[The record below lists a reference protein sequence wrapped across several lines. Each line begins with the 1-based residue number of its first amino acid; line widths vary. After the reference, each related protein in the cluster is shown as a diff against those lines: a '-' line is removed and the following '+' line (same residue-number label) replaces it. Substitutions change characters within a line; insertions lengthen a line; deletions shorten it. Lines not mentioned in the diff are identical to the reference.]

1 MISQE
6 KKEPKINHI
15 LTLTILWLLGAV
27 SDRLWF
33 AFDKSVPAWDQADYL
48 TGSLTYWRAFQNVQL
63 FSGEWWQHFWELS
76 PKVPPLTYILTVPF
90 QVTFGRGADQATLV
104 NLFFSVIL
112 LASVYSLGK
121 KLFNQ
126 KVGFWAAVL
135 CILFPGL
142 YRYRL
147 QYLLDYPLT
156 AMVTLSFCCLTFWYW
171 DREQG
176 IGNREQRRG
185 NRQQATGNR
194 ENQTGKIDK
203 EKFNFNSE
211 KTSIFDKLLSKISA
225 IGNREQGTGN
235 RENQTGKIDKEKFN
249 FNSEKTSI
257 FDKLLSKISAIG
269 NREQGMENREW
280 KIGKIDKTKFDFSS
294 EKTSIFDKLLS
305 KISAIANHLLISLT
319 LKDWLLA
326 TAFGLAFGAAILV
339 KQTTIFFLFI
349 PLLSIG
355 VNILRKRQWQKLIQ
369 LIFSLCLSVA
379 VFYPWARTNWLL
391 MLTAGKRATVD
402 SAIAEGDPNLLS
414 LDAWLYYWKLLPY
427 HISLPLLIIPIG
439 GLFFYFI
446 RSFKKQDKFS
456 SNYLHSCR
464 WLAIFLIGGY
474 LICSLNINKDFRY
487 TLPLLPVLSILLA
500 FGLMQFP
507 RKVGKQIRWFTI
519 GLAIILMVLNLWPV
533 GGIFFRKIS
542 AWLSPGGVYYAHL
555 GKEWPHQKVIAEI
568 IKTDPYLRSTLGVLP
583 STPEINQHNLNYYG
597 ALQNLQV
604 YGRQVGTNLKQ
615 VPQDVRSLSWFVTK
629 TNDQGSVKRIKKA
642 QAAIVN
648 TIEQNPNFQLQKS
661 WLLPDNSNLN
671 LYHNQFLP
679 VEVHPLTKPQEKIK
693 LDYVILS
700 PKIRPGVP
708 IPITYKWSGSWQE
721 LQSGLVLLTYRREN
735 IAIPTV
741 TKYIYNPPKSPLE
754 RGTLNVPPLERGAKG
769 GYKTVSHR
777 FKNCCINPPKFQ
789 QLVSDNI
796 SEKSITSFIHDRAI
810 GMGSLYPGVSPAN
823 KSEVGFEIIERIG
836 MLPPANISS
845 GNYILEATYLN
856 RKTGET
862 YPIPIQPPVRV
873 EVDPQAEILP
883 APELDLV
890 TQLRMWG
897 QKLPLGIKG
906 LETVFEEVG
915 RVNQYDPVQDYTT
928 QAEKTLSYRLQQDP
942 NNLELLYGLSLA
954 RVLQQD
960 ADGAIAALT
969 RVTEL
974 DSQNPFAYAYLAF
987 VYLYNLNPGPA
998 AIALKSALELDP
1010 TQPEIRALNGVTAL
1024 MQGNVI
1030 KAWRY
1035 LK

>member
-1 MISQE
+1 MIAQE
-6 KKEPKINHI
+6 KEQPKINHI
-15 LTLTILWLLGAV
+15 LTLTILWLLAAV

-33 AFDKSVPAWDQADYL
+33 AFDKSVPTWDRADYL

-90 QVTFGRGADQATLV
+90 QVIFGRGADQATLV
-104 NLFFSVIL
+104 HLFFSAIL

-126 KVGFWAAVL
+126 KVAFWAAVL

-176 IGNREQRRG
+176 IGNR
-185 NRQQATGNR
+185 QQG
-194 ENQTGKIDK
+194 
-203 EKFNFNSE
+203 
-211 KTSIFDKLLSKISA
+211 
-225 IGNREQGTGN
+225 IGNREQAIDN
-235 RENQTGKIDKEKFN
+235 RENKTGKFDKENFN
-249 FNSEKTSI
+249 FNRQQG
-257 FDKLLSKISAIG
+257 IG
-269 NREQGMENREW
+269 NREQAIDNREN
-280 KIGKIDKTKFDFSS
+280 KTGKFDKENFNFNRETEGECHSPLHIAFLRLICV
-294 EKTSIFDKLLS
+294 KNWLW
-305 KISAIANHLLISLT
+305 AI
-319 LKDWLLA
+319 
-326 TAFGLAFGAAILV
+326 AFGLAFGAAILV

-379 VFYPWARTNWLL
+379 IFYPWARTNWLL

-439 GLFFYFI
+439 GLIFYLI
-446 RSFKKQDKFS
+446 RSFKKQDKLS
-456 SNYLHSCR
+456 SNYFHSCR

-519 GLAIILMVLNLWPV
+519 GLAIILMLLNIWPV
-533 GGIFFRKIS
+533 GGIFSRKIS

-568 IKTDPYLRSTLGVLP
+568 VKTDPYLRSTLGVLP

-648 TIEQNPNFQLQKS
+648 TIEQNPNFQLQKT

-679 VEVHPLTKPQEKIK
+679 VEVHPLNKPQEKVK

-721 LQSGLVLLTYRREN
+721 LQSGLVLLTYRHEN

-754 RGTLNVPPLERGAKG
+754 RGTLNVPPVVNGE
-769 GYKTVSHR
+769 YKTVPHR
-777 FKNCCINPPKFQ
+777 LKNCYINRSQFQ
-789 QLVSDNI
+789 QLVSDNNI
-796 SEKSITSFIHDRAI
+796 SEKPVTQFIHDRAI
-810 GMGSLYPGVSPAN
+810 GMGSLYPGLSPAK

-873 EVDPQAEILP
+873 QVDPQAEILP

-915 RVNQYDPVQDYTT
+915 RVNQYDPVQDYTK
-928 QAEKTLSYRLQQDP
+928 QAEQTLAYRLQQDP

-987 VYLYNLNPGPA
+987 VYLYNLNPGA
-998 AIALKSALELDP
+998 AEIVLKSALELEP
-1010 TQPEIRALNGVTAL
+1010 TQPEIRALNGVAAL

>member
-1 MISQE
+1 MTL
-6 KKEPKINHI
+6 KKEGECHSPLLYFI
-15 LTLTILWLLGAV
+15 LVRYISRGQDTRTTTLQNWLW
-27 SDRLWF
+27 
-33 AFDKSVPAWDQADYL
+33 
-48 TGSLTYWRAFQNVQL
+48 
-63 FSGEWWQHFWELS
+63 
-76 PKVPPLTYILTVPF
+76 
-90 QVTFGRGADQATLV
+90 
-104 NLFFSVIL
+104 
-112 LASVYSLGK
+112 
-121 KLFNQ
+121 
-126 KVGFWAAVL
+126 
-135 CILFPGL
+135 
-142 YRYRL
+142 
-147 QYLLDYPLT
+147 
-156 AMVTLSFCCLTFWYW
+156 
-171 DREQG
+171 
-176 IGNREQRRG
+176 
-185 NRQQATGNR
+185 
-194 ENQTGKIDK
+194 
-203 EKFNFNSE
+203 
-211 KTSIFDKLLSKISA
+211 
-225 IGNREQGTGN
+225 
-235 RENQTGKIDKEKFN
+235 
-249 FNSEKTSI
+249 
-257 FDKLLSKISAIG
+257 
-269 NREQGMENREW
+269 
-280 KIGKIDKTKFDFSS
+280 
-294 EKTSIFDKLLS
+294 
-305 KISAIANHLLISLT
+305 
-319 LKDWLLA
+319 A

-349 PLLSIG
+349 PLVSIG
-355 VNILRKRQWQKLIQ
+355 INILRKRQWQKLIQ
-369 LIFSLCLSVA
+369 LIFSLCLSIA
-379 VFYPWARTNWLL
+379 IFYPWARTNWLL

-439 GLFFYFI
+439 GLFFYLI
-446 RSFKKQDKFS
+446 RLFKKQDKLS
-456 SNYLHSCR
+456 SNYFHSCR

-500 FGLMQFP
+500 FGLIQFP
-507 RKVGKQIRWFTI
+507 IKVGKQIRWFTI
-519 GLAIILMVLNLWPV
+519 GLAIILMVLNIWPV
-533 GGIFFRKIS
+533 GGVFFRKIS

-568 IKTDPYLRSTLGVLP
+568 VKTDPYLRSTLGVLP

-615 VPQDVRSLSWFVTK
+615 VSQDVRSLSWFVTK

-648 TIEQNPNFQLQKS
+648 IIEQNPNFQLQKS

-679 VEVHPLTKPQEKIK
+679 VEVHPLNKPQEKVK

-708 IPITYKWSGSWQE
+708 IPITYKWSGPWQE
-721 LQSGLVLLTYRREN
+721 LQSGLVLLTYRHEN
-735 IAIPTV
+735 IDRALLQP
-741 TKYIYNPPKSPLE
+741 
-754 RGTLNVPPLERGAKG
+754 
-769 GYKTVSHR
+769 
-777 FKNCCINPPKFQ
+777 
-789 QLVSDNI
+789 LVSDNNV
-796 SEKSITSFIHDRAI
+796 SHFIHDRAI
-810 GMGSLYPGVSPAN
+810 GMGSLYPGLSPAK

-915 RVNQYDPVQDYTT
+915 RVNQYDPVQDYTK
-928 QAEKTLSYRLQQDP
+928 QAEKTLAYRLQQDP

-998 AIALKSALELDP
+998 EIALKSALELDP
-1010 TQPEIRALNGVTAL
+1010 TQPEIRALNGVAAL
-1024 MQGNVI
+1024 MQGNVF

-1035 LK
+1035 IMSG

>member
-1 MISQE
+1 MIAQE
-6 KKEPKINHI
+6 KKQHKVNHI

-33 AFDKSVPAWDQADYL
+33 AVDKSVPAWDQADYL
-48 TGSLTYWRAFQNVQL
+48 TGSLTYWRAFQNVHL
-63 FSGEWWQHFWELS
+63 FSGEWWQHFWSLS

-90 QVTFGRGADQATLV
+90 QVIFGRGADQATLV
-104 NLFFSVIL
+104 HLFFSAIL
-112 LASVYSLGK
+112 LTSVYCLGS

-156 AMVTLSFCCLTFWYW
+156 AMVTLNFCCLTFWYW

-176 IGNREQRRG
+176 IGNREQG
-185 NRQQATGNR
+185 TGNR
-194 ENQTGKIDK
+194 ENKTGKIDK
-203 EKFNFNSE
+203 ENFNFNSE
-211 KTSIFDKLLSKISA
+211 TTSIFDKLLSKISA

-235 RENQTGKIDKEKFN
+235 RENKTRKIDKENFN
-249 FNSEKTSI
+249 FNSETTS
-257 FDKLLSKISAIG
+257 FF
-269 NREQGMENREW
+269 E
-280 KIGKIDKTKFDFSS
+280 
-294 EKTSIFDKLLS
+294 KLLS
-305 KISAIANHLLISLT
+305 KISAIANNLLISLT
-319 LKDWLLA
+319 LKDWLWA
-326 TAFGLAFGAAILV
+326 IAFGLAFGAAILV

-355 VNILRKRQWQKLIQ
+355 INILIKRQWQKLIQ

-379 VFYPWARTNWLL
+379 VFYPWVRTNWLL

-439 GLFFYFI
+439 GLIFYLI
-446 RSFKKQDKFS
+446 RLFKKQDKLS
-456 SNYLHSCR
+456 SNYLQYCR

-519 GLAIILMVLNLWPV
+519 GLAIILMILNIWPV

-555 GKEWPHQKVIAEI
+555 GKEWPHRKVIAEI
-568 IKTDPYLRSTLGVLP
+568 VKTDPYLRSTLGVLP

-648 TIEQNPNFQLQKS
+648 IIEQNPNFQLQKS

-679 VEVHPLTKPQEKIK
+679 VEVHPLNKPQEKVK

-754 RGTLNVPPLERGAKG
+754 RETLNVPTLERRAKG
-769 GYKTVSHR
+769 GYKTVPHR
-777 FKNCCINPPKFQ
+777 LKNCCINQPQFQ

-810 GMGSLYPGVSPAN
+810 GMGSLYPGLSPAN

-915 RVNQYDPVQDYTT
+915 RVNQYDPVQDYTK
-928 QAEKTLSYRLQQDP
+928 QAEKTLAYRLQQDP
-942 NNLELLYGLSLA
+942 NNLEWLYGLSLA

-998 AIALKSALELDP
+998 EIALKSALELDP
-1010 TQPEIRALNGVTAL
+1010 TQPEIRALNGVAAL

>member
-1 MISQE
+1 
-6 KKEPKINHI
+6 
-15 LTLTILWLLGAV
+15 
-27 SDRLWF
+27 
-33 AFDKSVPAWDQADYL
+33 
-48 TGSLTYWRAFQNVQL
+48 
-63 FSGEWWQHFWELS
+63 
-76 PKVPPLTYILTVPF
+76 
-90 QVTFGRGADQATLV
+90 
-104 NLFFSVIL
+104 
-112 LASVYSLGK
+112 
-121 KLFNQ
+121 
-126 KVGFWAAVL
+126 
-135 CILFPGL
+135 
-142 YRYRL
+142 
-147 QYLLDYPLT
+147 
-156 AMVTLSFCCLTFWYW
+156 
-171 DREQG
+171 
-176 IGNREQRRG
+176 
-185 NRQQATGNR
+185 
-194 ENQTGKIDK
+194 GKIDQ
-203 EKFNFNSE
+203 ENFNFNSE

-225 IGNREQGTGN
+225 IGNREQATGN
-235 RENQTGKIDKEKFN
+235 RENKTGKIDQEKFN

-257 FDKLLSKISAIG
+257 FDKLLSKISAIA
-269 NREQGMENREW
+269 NTAYFILVRY
-280 KIGKIDKTKFDFSS
+280 
-294 EKTSIFDKLLS
+294 TSRGQD
-305 KISAIANHLLISLT
+305 ARTTT
-319 LKDWLLA
+319 LKKWLWA

-648 TIEQNPNFQLQKS
+648 IIEKNPNFQLQKS

-721 LQSGLVLLTYRREN
+721 LQSGLVLLTYRHEN
-735 IAIPTV
+735 IDRALLQP
-741 TKYIYNPPKSPLE
+741 
-754 RGTLNVPPLERGAKG
+754 
-769 GYKTVSHR
+769 
-777 FKNCCINPPKFQ
+777 
-789 QLVSDNI
+789 LVSDNNV
-796 SEKSITSFIHDRAI
+796 SRFIHDRAI

-873 EVDPQAEILP
+873 EVDSQAEILP

-915 RVNQYDPVQDYTT
+915 RVNQYDPVQDYTK
-928 QAEKTLSYRLQQDP
+928 QAEKTLAYRLQQDP

-998 AIALKSALELDP
+998 EIALKSALELDP

>member
-48 TGSLTYWRAFQNVQL
+48 TGSLTYWRAFQNVHL
-63 FSGEWWQHFWELS
+63 FSGEWWQHFWALS

-90 QVTFGRGADQATLV
+90 QVIFGRGADQATLV

-176 IGNREQRRG
+176 IGNREWGIG
-185 NRQQATGNR
+185 NRQQATGNS
-194 ENQTGKIDK
+194 ENKTGKIDQ
-203 EKFNFNSE
+203 ENFNFNSE

-225 IGNREQGTGN
+225 IGNREQATGN
-235 RENQTGKIDKEKFN
+235 RENKTGKIDQEKFN

-257 FDKLLSKISAIG
+257 FDKLLSKISAIA
-269 NREQGMENREW
+269 NTAYFILVRY
-280 KIGKIDKTKFDFSS
+280 
-294 EKTSIFDKLLS
+294 TSRGQD
-305 KISAIANHLLISLT
+305 ARTTT
-319 LKDWLLA
+319 LKKWLWA

-648 TIEQNPNFQLQKS
+648 IIEKNPNFQLQKS

-721 LQSGLVLLTYRREN
+721 LQSGLVLLTYRHEN
-735 IAIPTV
+735 IDRALLQP
-741 TKYIYNPPKSPLE
+741 
-754 RGTLNVPPLERGAKG
+754 
-769 GYKTVSHR
+769 
-777 FKNCCINPPKFQ
+777 
-789 QLVSDNI
+789 LVSDNNV
-796 SEKSITSFIHDRAI
+796 SRFIHDRAI

-873 EVDPQAEILP
+873 EVDSQAEILP

-915 RVNQYDPVQDYTT
+915 RVNQYDPVQDYTK
-928 QAEKTLSYRLQQDP
+928 QAEKTLAYRLQQDP

-998 AIALKSALELDP
+998 EIALKSALELDP

>member
-6 KKEPKINHI
+6 KKQHKVNHI
-15 LTLTILWLLGAV
+15 LTLTILWLFAAV
-27 SDRLWF
+27 SDRFWF

-90 QVTFGRGADQATLV
+90 QVIFGRGADQATLV
-104 NLFFSVIL
+104 HLFFSAIL
-112 LASVYSLGK
+112 LTSVYSLGS

-156 AMVTLSFCCLTFWYW
+156 AMVTLSFCCLTFWYFSIGN
-171 DREQG
+171 REQG
-176 IGNREQRRG
+176 IGNREWGIG
-185 NRQQATGNR
+185 NGQQATGNR
-194 ENQTGKIDK
+194 EYKTGKIDK

-211 KTSIFDKLLSKISA
+211 ITSIF
-225 IGNREQGTGN
+225 N
-235 RENQTGKIDKEKFN
+235 
-249 FNSEKTSI
+249 
-257 FDKLLSKISAIG
+257 
-269 NREQGMENREW
+269 
-280 KIGKIDKTKFDFSS
+280 
-294 EKTSIFDKLLS
+294 KLLS
-305 KISAIANHLLISLT
+305 KISAIANNLQDLRADTKSSEGECHSPLHISLT
-319 LKDWLLA
+319 LKNWFWA
-326 TAFGLAFGAAILV
+326 IAFGLAFGAAILV

-349 PLLSIG
+349 PLLWVG

-379 VFYPWARTNWLL
+379 IFYPWARTNWLL

-439 GLFFYFI
+439 GLIFYFI
-446 RSFKKQDKFS
+446 RSFKKQDKLS

-519 GLAIILMVLNLWPV
+519 GLAIILMLLNLWPV
-533 GGIFFRKIS
+533 GGILFRKIS

-679 VEVHPLTKPQEKIK
+679 VEVHPLNKPQEKVK

-721 LQSGLVLLTYRREN
+721 LQSGLVLLTYRHEN
-735 IAIPTV
+735 SDRSLLQP
-741 TKYIYNPPKSPLE
+741 
-754 RGTLNVPPLERGAKG
+754 
-769 GYKTVSHR
+769 
-777 FKNCCINPPKFQ
+777 
-789 QLVSDNI
+789 LVSDTGLTQIHLENTICRGEWHSPSVNI
-796 SEKSITSFIHDRAI
+796 VSVPKFCDNNMSHFIHDRAI
-810 GMGSLYPGVSPAN
+810 GMGSLYPGLSPAN

-897 QKLPLGIKG
+897 QKLPLGIEG

-915 RVNQYDPVQDYTT
+915 RVNQYDPVQDYTK
-928 QAEKTLSYRLQQDP
+928 QAEKTLAYRLQQDP

-987 VYLYNLNPGPA
+987 VYLYNLNPGA
-998 AIALKSALELDP
+998 AEIALKSALELDP
-1010 TQPEIRALNGVTAL
+1010 TQPEIRALNGVAAL
-1024 MQGNVI
+1024 MQGNLF

-1035 LK
+1035 IMSG

>member
-1 MISQE
+1 MDQE
-6 KKEPKINHI
+6 N
-15 LTLTILWLLGAV
+15 
-27 SDRLWF
+27 
-33 AFDKSVPAWDQADYL
+33 
-48 TGSLTYWRAFQNVQL
+48 
-63 FSGEWWQHFWELS
+63 
-76 PKVPPLTYILTVPF
+76 
-90 QVTFGRGADQATLV
+90 
-104 NLFFSVIL
+104 
-112 LASVYSLGK
+112 
-121 KLFNQ
+121 
-126 KVGFWAAVL
+126 
-135 CILFPGL
+135 
-142 YRYRL
+142 
-147 QYLLDYPLT
+147 
-156 AMVTLSFCCLTFWYW
+156 
-171 DREQG
+171 
-176 IGNREQRRG
+176 
-185 NRQQATGNR
+185 
-194 ENQTGKIDK
+194 
-203 EKFNFNSE
+203 FNFNSE

-225 IGNREQGTGN
+225 IGNREQATGN
-235 RENQTGKIDKEKFN
+235 RENKTGKIDQEKFN

-257 FDKLLSKISAIG
+257 FDKLLSKISAIA
-269 NREQGMENREW
+269 NTAYFILVRY
-280 KIGKIDKTKFDFSS
+280 
-294 EKTSIFDKLLS
+294 TSRGQD
-305 KISAIANHLLISLT
+305 ARTTT
-319 LKDWLLA
+319 LKKWLWA

-648 TIEQNPNFQLQKS
+648 IIEKNPNFQLQKS

-708 IPITYKWSGSWQE
+708 I
-721 LQSGLVLLTYRREN
+721 
-735 IAIPTV
+735 
-741 TKYIYNPPKSPLE
+741 
-754 RGTLNVPPLERGAKG
+754 
-769 GYKTVSHR
+769 
-777 FKNCCINPPKFQ
+777 
-789 QLVSDNI
+789 
-796 SEKSITSFIHDRAI
+796 
-810 GMGSLYPGVSPAN
+810 
-823 KSEVGFEIIERIG
+823 
-836 MLPPANISS
+836 
-845 GNYILEATYLN
+845 
-856 RKTGET
+856 
-862 YPIPIQPPVRV
+862 
-873 EVDPQAEILP
+873 
-883 APELDLV
+883 
-890 TQLRMWG
+890 
-897 QKLPLGIKG
+897 
-906 LETVFEEVG
+906 
-915 RVNQYDPVQDYTT
+915 
-928 QAEKTLSYRLQQDP
+928 
-942 NNLELLYGLSLA
+942 
-954 RVLQQD
+954 
-960 ADGAIAALT
+960 
-969 RVTEL
+969 
-974 DSQNPFAYAYLAF
+974 
-987 VYLYNLNPGPA
+987 
-998 AIALKSALELDP
+998 
-1010 TQPEIRALNGVTAL
+1010 
-1024 MQGNVI
+1024 
-1030 KAWRY
+1030 
-1035 LK
+1035 